1 MRWSSSFV
9 GFLVESALATRDD
22 NIVVA
27 EDVVTSAIFLKI
39 SRRDW
44 VIFASLELKR
54 EVDVRLSAEN
64 VLGTK
69 ALLEVMTGENA
80 IKDFTRTILM
90 QYVYVI
96 LLSSHFG

>member
-1 MRWSSSFV
+1 MRWSSSLV
-9 GFLVESALATRDD
+9 GFLVKSALATWDD

-27 EDVVTSAIFLKI
+27 EDAVTSAIFLKI

-69 ALLEVMTGENA
+69 ALLDAMTGENA

-96 LLSSHFG
+96 LLSFHLG